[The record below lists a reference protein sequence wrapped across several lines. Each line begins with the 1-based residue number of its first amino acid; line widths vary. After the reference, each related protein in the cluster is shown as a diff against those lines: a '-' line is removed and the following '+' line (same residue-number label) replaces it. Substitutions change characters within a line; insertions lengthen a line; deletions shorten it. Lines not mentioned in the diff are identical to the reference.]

1 MYNNVNANILTCA
14 KVRKQGE
21 CYSYQQIFDV
31 VSARKNEK
39 PYRLNPFEVI
49 LQLSIL
55 FSEEKDD
62 SENIVKIGRT
72 YEFLVKIK
80 HNDSKLSKDL
90 LKFEIFFSDDNILY
104 SCGKKYYSTTR
115 AVEVKNLDIP
125 AGLGNYS
132 IELFMRE
139 KTGKDENEW
148 FLQSIS
154 NLLVC

>member
-1 MYNNVNANILTCA
+1 MYNNVNINI
-14 KVRKQGE
+14 
-21 CYSYQQIFDV
+21 S
-31 VSARKNEK
+31 
-39 PYRLNPFEVI
+39 
-49 LQLSIL
+49 
-55 FSEEKDD
+55 
-62 SENIVKIGRT
+62 

-80 HNDSKLSKDL
+80 HNDSKLAKDL